1 MATKMQPTS
10 NEPAEGFF
18 SGQFIK
24 PGDQVVTFTQAG
36 RGTRISRGTFVG
48 PMKVVKPAR
57 YPGGTDREWT
67 YYLVDRADGKRSKLN
82 YNGFVLE
89 GTTLGDLDGCVLS

>member
-1 MATKMQPTS
+1 MATSMHPTS
-10 NEPAEGFF
+10 LEPVEGFF
-18 SGQFIK
+18 RGQFVK

-48 PMKVVKPAR
+48 AMVVTSNR
-57 YPGGTDREWT
+57 YGSERSWT
-67 YYLVDRADGKRSKLN
+67 YYLVDRADGKRSKLT
-82 YNGFVLE
+82 YNGFVLD